1 MKDIALVCCYNN
13 TEMYSNILKK
23 TLANQKNIDYEL
35 IGIDNSDNMFPSAA
49 SALNYGIGKS
59 DSEYII
65 VVHQDFEFINEDA
78 LASFLQYSKQFNDND
93 ILGVAGAILDDSA
106 KILKRFIG
114 RNRIIY
120 SSLIDSTN
128 RVKGFKKVESLDEC
142 CFGFKRSFWE
152 KHPFDEIA
160 CDKWDLYAV
169 DMCLEADRNNGGVY
183 VIPIDSLHHSGGNIT
198 KNFYKSLN
206 NLMKKYEKDKKKII
220 TTCVVSDTR
229 HPDFECLKLN
239 LINEVQMRRKR

>member
-106 KILKRFIG
+106 KILKRFIF
-114 RNRIIY
+114 N
-120 SSLIDSTN
+120 
-128 RVKGFKKVESLDEC
+128 
-142 CFGFKRSFWE
+142 
-152 KHPFDEIA
+152 
-160 CDKWDLYAV
+160 
-169 DMCLEADRNNGGVY
+169 
-183 VIPIDSLHHSGGNIT
+183 
-198 KNFYKSLN
+198 
-206 NLMKKYEKDKKKII
+206 
-220 TTCVVSDTR
+220 
-229 HPDFECLKLN
+229 
-239 LINEVQMRRKR
+239 